1 MEDTNTILDVLAQL
15 LEPLGS
21 KRKKLILAWV
31 EREIQTHAI
40 VQYVYEEGPPV
51 TKVKDE
57 HGQDVEL
64 GGPQVWRIGEP
75 SPLVP
80 GETIFAMFH
89 LESGPVSVYTF
100 QPVEVDGRA
109 GTFFFRSL
117 ICKPVHIHGP
127 VHHNALTRE
136 LGAAMAED
144 PDEPDYLDDDA
155 DDRREPVHAPNGA

>member
-1 MEDTNTILDVLAQL
+1 MEQTEKILEVLGQL

-21 KRKKLILAWV
+21 KRQKLILGWV

-51 TKVKDE
+51 TRMKDE
-57 HGQDVEL
+57 QGHDVEL
-64 GGPQVWRIGEP
+64 GGPQVWRIGDA

-80 GETIFAMFH
+80 SETIFAMFH

-100 QPVEVDGRA
+100 QPVEVDGRP

-144 PDEPDYLDDDA
+144 PDEPDYLDDD
-155 DDRREPVHAPNGA
+155 DDAQREPAHAQNGA